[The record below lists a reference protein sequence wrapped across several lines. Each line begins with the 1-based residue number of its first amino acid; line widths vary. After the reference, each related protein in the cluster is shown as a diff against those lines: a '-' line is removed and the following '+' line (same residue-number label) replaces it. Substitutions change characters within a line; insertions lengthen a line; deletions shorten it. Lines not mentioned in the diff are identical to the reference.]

1 VAAALAADS
10 TISTKEGR
18 VPDDAQAVVEKFFDK
33 LGTTTD
39 ENVDAFVQY
48 MREDFVWDTGSRV
61 LHSRDESIAHL
72 RNLSTEYGVIAFRAN
87 VVNIAGEGRI
97 VLTERVDDL
106 IAPDGSVI
114 VGVKVMGTFE
124 VEDER
129 IVAWRD
135 YYDTARLAR

>member
-1 VAAALAADS
+1 MP
-10 TISTKEGR
+10 T
-18 VPDDAQAVVEKFFDK
+18 DAKAVVEGFFED

-39 ENVDAFVQY
+39 DNVEAFRRH
-48 MREDFVWDTGSRV
+48 MHEDFVWDTGSRV

-72 RNLSTEYGVIAFRAN
+72 RNISAEYGVVAFRAN
-87 VVNIAGEGRI
+87 VLNIAGAGRV

-106 IAPDGSVI
+106 IAPDGSVL

-124 VEDER
+124 VDDER

-135 YYDTARLAR
+135 YYDTARLAREMARPEAQPA